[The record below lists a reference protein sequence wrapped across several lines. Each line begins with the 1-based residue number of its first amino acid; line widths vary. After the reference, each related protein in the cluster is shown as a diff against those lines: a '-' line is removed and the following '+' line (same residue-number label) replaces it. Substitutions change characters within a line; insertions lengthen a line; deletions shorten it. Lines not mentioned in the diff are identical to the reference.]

1 MFSDNKYSVVD
12 IMKKEGKRMLKTI
25 RNAKGFTLVELAIVL
40 VIIGIILGAVL
51 KGQELVNNAKI
62 KRLYNQY
69 REISAAVYTYYDR
82 YQFYPGD
89 DPNAA
94 TRGGIWTGLTA
105 GNGNGLIT
113 QAAAAAAA
121 NFACTAT
128 GTEQCDLWRE
138 LRLAG
143 IISGDNTSFRNASHS
158 YGGSIAVAYST
169 ISGLTTHFI
178 QFQNVPAGVAQII
191 DTQYDD
197 GIYNTGDIRAS
208 ATYLAATPDVLIP
221 TFAIKF

>member
-1 MFSDNKYSVVD
+1 
-12 IMKKEGKRMLKTI
+12 MLKTI

-51 KGQELVNNAKI
+51 KGQELINNAKI

-89 DPNAA
+89 DRTVT
-94 TRGGIWTGLTA
+94 TRGGIWTAAGLTD

-113 QAAAAAAA
+113 VAAAAAAA

-143 IISGDNTSFRNASHS
+143 IIGGDNTSFRNATHA

-169 ISGLTTHFI
+169 ISGLTAHLV
-178 QFQNVPAGVAQII
+178 QFQNIPAGVAQII
-191 DTQYDD
+191 DIQYDD
-197 GIYNTGDIRAS
+197 GVYNTGDIRGS
-208 ATYLAATPDVLIP
+208 ATYATATPDVLIP
-221 TFAIKF
+221 TFVIKF

>member
-1 MFSDNKYSVVD
+1 
-12 IMKKEGKRMLKTI
+12 MLKTI
-25 RNAKGFTLVELAIVL
+25 RSAKGFTLVELAIVL

-51 KGQELVNNAKI
+51 KGQELINNAKV

-89 DPNAA
+89 DPNTT
-94 TRGGIWTGLTA
+94 TRGGIWAPVTP

-113 QAAAAAAA
+113 VAAAATAA
-121 NFACTAT
+121 NFACAAT
-128 GTEQCDLWRE
+128 GVEQCDLWRE

-143 IISGDNTSFRNASHS
+143 IISGDNTSYRNASHA
-158 YGGSIAVAYST
+158 YGGGIAVAYST
-169 ISGLTTHFI
+169 VSGLTTHFI
-178 QFQNVPAGVAQII
+178 QFQNVPAYVAQII

-197 GIYNTGDIRAS
+197 GIFNTGDIRGS
-208 ATYLAATPDVLIP
+208 ATYVAATPDTLIP